1 MKNQG
6 TRKGIGTLK
15 DYMLGFNSWIN
26 VWDGGVATIMKK
38 PGRNVMGAIWE
49 IDLDLIKSLD
59 IQEAYYN
66 RFLVNIEL
74 DSGEIVK
81 CY

>member
-1 MKNQG
+1 MPKVNYFAYGSNLLSDRFLMKNQG

-59 IQEAYYN
+59 M
-66 RFLVNIEL
+66 
-74 DSGEIVK
+74 
-81 CY
+81 